1 MAKSR
6 SFAPPSVLPDI
17 SPARGEIGSFGAAVS
32 PATSK
37 IGETGG
43 DGAISPLEGEMSG
56 WTEGG
61 NVERRRGSFSHPRR
75 FAGLLA
81 PAFAAMATLSSSPAF
96 AHASDRG
103 HILLLPTGYYLGGGA
118 AAVAASFLALAL
130 LPARALDRIAKARL
144 TVGTLPKRGRML
156 ASLLSFACLAGLV
169 YAGVF
174 GSRDPLSNPLPLVV
188 WTLFW
193 IGLTIVHGLVGN
205 LWAWLNP
212 WYGPWRTIYRL
223 TGREPD
229 TPPLRLPEPVGYWPA
244 IIQFLAFAWFELV
257 YPAPDDPARLAAAVS
272 TYWAVNFIA
281 MLVFGHAEWAR
292 RGECLSAFLGMVSR
306 FSIAAA
312 EPVPGEDRTRL
323 SLGWPGAKLRGAP
336 RLPASGALFLLLALS
351 TVSFDGLSKTFFW
364 LGLNDINPL
373 EYPGRSAVMALNSAG
388 LLAAFAALSVLFF
401 GAVLAGQRLA
411 RGATPVR
418 EAAGLLVWSIVPIAL
433 AYHFSHYLI
442 AFAVNGQYALVALSD
457 PLGRGWDLFGTAGL
471 HVAPG
476 IVAGSESARTIWN
489 LQAAAIIGGHVV
501 AVLAAHMLAGRLHPT
516 RGTTTAS
523 QLPLTGL
530 MVGYT
535 LFGLWLLSTPTA
547 G

>member
-1 MAKSR
+1 MKSKPR

-17 SPARGEIGSFGAAVS
+17 SPARGEIGSFG
-32 PATSK
+32 
-37 IGETGG
+37 
-43 DGAISPLEGEMSG
+43 
-56 WTEGG
+56 
-61 NVERRRGSFSHPRR
+61 HPRR

-81 PAFAAMATLSSSPAF
+81 PAFAATATLCSATSAF

-103 HILLLPTGYYLGGGA
+103 HILLLPTGYYLFGGA
-118 AAVAASFLALAL
+118 VAVAASFLSLAL
-130 LPARALDRIAKARL
+130 LPPHALDRTAAARL
-144 TVGTLPKRGRML
+144 QVGAFFLRGRTL
-156 ASLLSFACLAGLV
+156 ISLLSFAGFVGLVAAGL
-169 YAGVF
+169 F
-174 GSRDPLSNPLPLVV
+174 GSRDPLSNPLPLTI

-193 IGLTIVHGLVGN
+193 IGFTIVQGLAGD

-212 WYGPWRTIYRL
+212 WYGPGQIVRWLFNR
-223 TGREPD
+223 D
-229 TPPLRLPEPVGYWPA
+229 SAPLRLPEAAGYWPA
-244 IIQFLAFAWFELV
+244 IVQFLAFAWFELV
-257 YPAPDDPARLAAAVS
+257 YPAPDDPAKLAVTVS
-272 TYWAVNFIA
+272 VYWGLNFVA
-281 MLVFGHAEWAR
+281 MLVFGHAEWSR
-292 RGECLSAFLGMVSR
+292 RGEALSAFLGMISR
-306 FSIAAA
+306 FSVFAMEA
-312 EPVPGEDRTRL
+312 EPESRRAKL
-323 SLGWPGAKLRGAP
+323 SFGWPGAKLLGAP
-336 RLPASGALFLLLALS
+336 QLPASGALFLLLVLS

-388 LLAAFAALSVLFF
+388 LLAAFAALSALFF
-401 GAVLAGQRLA
+401 GAVLAGQFLA
-411 RGATPVR
+411 RDTMRPGK
-418 EAAGLLVWSIVPIAL
+418 AAGLLVWSIVPIAL

-457 PLGRGWDLFGTAGL
+457 PLGRGWDLFGAAGL

-501 AVLAAHMLAGRLHPT
+501 AVLAAHLLAGRLHPT
-516 RGTTTAS
+516 RRRIIAS
-523 QLPLTGL
+523 QLPLTAL